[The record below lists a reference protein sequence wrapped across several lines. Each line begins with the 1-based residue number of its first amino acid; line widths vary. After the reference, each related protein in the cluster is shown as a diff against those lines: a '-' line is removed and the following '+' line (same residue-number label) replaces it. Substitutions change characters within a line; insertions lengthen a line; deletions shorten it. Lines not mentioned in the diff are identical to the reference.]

1 MEALRNFRTQTWPP
15 PPEFTSVA
23 PGSQKGRVFIVTG
36 GNTGIGFELC
46 KLLFPSG
53 ATVYMASRS
62 KDKAEEAIKTIESSI
77 PEGIQGRGQ
86 LKFLHLDLSDLKSVK
101 TAAEAFASQETKL
114 DVLWNNAGIGANVL
128 KFGERTAQDLEVFM
142 GVHCVATLLF
152 TQLLLPQ
159 LRAAAAAASPSAAG
173 QTRVIWTASGL
184 MDNGS
189 PPNGVD
195 FSALD
200 QGIKDRV
207 TNYGASK
214 AGAFFLGREFARR
227 HGGDGILSVTLNPG
241 NLRAGSFNGTAWPIV
256 FVLNSLGMLHDP
268 VFGGY
273 TELYA
278 GLSPDLKIEHNGT
291 YVIPWGRRRPD
302 SEITRRDIV
311 KAMAPE
317 SEGGLGYAKK
327 FWEWCEEQW
336 KPHV

>member
-15 PPEFTSVA
+15 PPEFTSVT
-23 PGSQKGRVFIVTG
+23 PGSQKDRVFIVTG

-53 ATVYMASRS
+53 AIIYMASRS
-62 KDKAEEAIKTIESSI
+62 KDKAEEAIKAIESSI
-77 PEGIQGRGQ
+77 PEGTQGRGQ

-101 TAAEAFASQETKL
+101 AAAEAFASQEAKL

-159 LRAAAAAASPSAAG
+159 LKAAAAAAGPSAAG

-195 FSALD
+195 FSVLD

-214 AGAFFLGREFARR
+214 AGSFFLGREFARR

-327 FWEWCEEQW
+327 FWEWCEEQL

>member
-1 MEALRNFRTQTWPP
+1 MEAFRNFKTQTYPP
-15 PPEFTSVA
+15 PPQFTSVP

-36 GNTGIGFELC
+36 GNTGIGFEIC

-53 ATVYMASRS
+53 ATIYMASRS
-62 KDKAEEAIKTIESSI
+62 KDKAEEAIETIEAGI
-77 PEGIQGRGQ
+77 PEGTEGRGQ

-101 TAAEAFASQETKL
+101 TAAESFAAQESKL

-159 LRAAAAAASPSAAG
+159 LRAAVTAAG
-173 QTRVIWTASGL
+173 PEGVGKTRVVWTASGL
-184 MDNGS
+184 VDNS
-189 PPNGVD
+189 APANGLD
-195 FSALD
+195 FAVLER
-200 QGIKDRV
+200 GYEDRV

-214 AGAFFLGREFARR
+214 AGTWFLGGEFGRR
-227 HGGDGILSVTLNPG
+227 NKDILSVTINPG
-241 NLRAGSFNGTAWPIV
+241 NLKAGSFKGTAAPVV
-256 FVLNSLGMLHDP
+256 FMLGLLGMTHDP

-273 TELYA
+273 TNLYA
-278 GLSPDLKIEHNGT
+278 GLSPELKIEHNGT

-302 SEITRRDIV
+302 SEILRKDIL

-317 SEGGLGYAKK
+317 SEGGLGYAEK

-336 KPHV
+336 RPHV

>member
-1 MEALRNFRTQTWPP
+1 MEGFRNFKTQTWPP
-15 PPEFTSVA
+15 PPEFTSVP

-53 ATVYMASRS
+53 AIIYMASRS
-62 KDKAEEAIKTIESSI
+62 KNKAEEAIKTIEATI
-77 PEGIQGRGQ
+77 PEGTNGRGQ
-86 LKFLHLDLSDLKSVK
+86 LKFLHIDLSDLKSVK
-101 TAAEAFASQETKL
+101 AAAATFASQESKL

-128 KFGERTAQDLEVFM
+128 QFGERTVQDIEVFF

-159 LRAAAAAASPSAAG
+159 LNAAVATAGPSGAG
-173 QTRVIWTASGL
+173 QTRVIWIASGL
-184 MDNGS
+184 MDSGS

-195 FSALD
+195 FSALEL
-200 QGIKDRV
+200 GIKART

-214 AGAFFLGREFARR
+214 AGTWFLGREFGRR
-227 HGGDGILSVTLNPG
+227 NPEILSVTLNPG
-241 NLRAGSFNGTAWPIV
+241 NIKAGSFNGTPAALY
-256 FVLNSLGMLHDP
+256 FTLNTFGMIHDP

-278 GLSPDLKIEHNGT
+278 GLSSDLKIEHNGT

-302 SEITRRDIV
+302 SEITRKDILN
-311 KAMAPE
+311 AMAPE

-327 FWEWCEEQW
+327 FWEWCEAQW

>member
-1 MEALRNFRTQTWPP
+1 MEAFRNFKTQTYPP
-15 PPEFTSVA
+15 APQFTSVP

-36 GNTGIGFELC
+36 GNTGIGFEIC

-53 ATVYMASRS
+53 AIIYMASRS
-62 KDKAEEAIKTIESSI
+62 KNKAEEAIKTIEAGI
-77 PEGIQGRGQ
+77 PEGTEGRGQ

-101 TAAEAFASQETKL
+101 ATAESFASQESKL

-159 LRAAAAAASPSAAG
+159 LKAAVAAAGPSGAG

-184 MDNGS
+184 VDNS
-189 PPNGVD
+189 APPNGVD
-195 FSALD
+195 FSVLD
-200 QGIKDRV
+200 RGFENRV

-214 AGAFFLGREFARR
+214 AGTWYLGREFARR
-227 HGGDGILSVTLNPG
+227 NDDILSVTLNPG
-241 NLRAGSFNGTAWPIV
+241 NLKAGSFNGTAAPIY
-256 FVLNSLGMLHDP
+256 FTLSLLGMIHDP
-268 VFGGY
+268 VYGGY
-273 TELYA
+273 TNLYA

-302 SEITRRDIV
+302 SEIMRKDIL
-311 KAMAPE
+311 KAMALE